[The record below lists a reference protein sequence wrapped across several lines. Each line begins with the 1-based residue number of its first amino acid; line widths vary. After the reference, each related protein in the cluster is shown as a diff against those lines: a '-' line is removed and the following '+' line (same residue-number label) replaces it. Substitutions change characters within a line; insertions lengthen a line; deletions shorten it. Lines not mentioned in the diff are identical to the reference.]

1 LRGERS
7 IDLFTWRA
15 RTGGRVLAWVSGA
28 QARLSLPAS
37 GRFRK
42 YILEGLRI
50 GIVVLS
56 RLVYHA

>member
-1 LRGERS
+1 
-7 IDLFTWRA
+7 
-15 RTGGRVLAWVSGA
+15 
-28 QARLSLPAS
+28 LSHPAS
-37 GRFRK
+37 GRFHK